1 MRTTIDKAGR
11 IVVPA
16 ALRQRL
22 GLVPGEVEIIADGAG
37 LRIEPAAEGRVA
49 ENAGRLVIQSDDA
62 SELTA
67 DDIRELRLADQR

>member
-1 MRTTIDKAGR
+1 MDKAGR
-11 IVVPA
+11 IVVPS

-22 GLVPGEVEIIADGAG
+22 GLVPGEVEITADGAG
-37 LRIEPAAEGRVA
+37 LRIEASAQGVVA
-49 ENAGRLVIQSDDA
+49 ESDGRLVIQSDE

>member
-1 MRTTIDKAGR
+1 MDKAGR

-22 GLVPGEVEIIADGAG
+22 GLVPGEVEIVEDGAG
-37 LRIEPAAEGRVA
+37 LRVEPRAVA
-49 ENAGRLVIQSDDA
+49 ELVEEEGRLVIVPDPDVPVLSV
-62 SELTA
+62 